1 MPSAEAFGAE
11 DAVGSEV
18 KARSEWTGCVCHR
31 AEAFTPGQEESDRAG
46 VVWRGVAWRGLPE
59 RGGTSGKGWSFR
71 KGNAGDGGGAGAAA
85 PGVQSVPEG
94 EPNNRPE
101 VGAGDREPSKASA
114 GRGGAAGSTEG
125 LGADVCGGR
134 DVGEIL
140 WVVSLHR
147 RFILETLMLGSF
159 WSLFRDQF
167 PEARDENSPGR

>member
-1 MPSAEAFGAE
+1 MCVTGQRPSHQGRRRVTLQA
-11 DAVGSEV
+11 
-18 KARSEWTGCVCHR
+18 WC
-31 AEAFTPGQEESDRAG
+31 G
-46 VVWRGVAWRGLPE
+46 VAWRGVAWGGLPE